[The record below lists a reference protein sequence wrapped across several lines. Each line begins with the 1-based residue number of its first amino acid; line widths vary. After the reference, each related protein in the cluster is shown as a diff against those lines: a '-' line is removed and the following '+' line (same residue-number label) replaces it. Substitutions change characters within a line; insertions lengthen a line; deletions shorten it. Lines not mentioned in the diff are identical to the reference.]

1 MTRLLAAL
9 LRATRDL
16 RDLGQR
22 WALVGGLA
30 VSARAEPRTTRDV
43 DLVVA
48 VSGDSQAEKLVR
60 NLRARG
66 YTLVEHLEQDAAGR
80 LATVRFIA
88 PGEDEGGV
96 LVDLLFASSGVEP
109 EIVAQAEELEIA
121 AGIAL
126 PIATTGHLIAL
137 KLLARD
143 DRLRPQDFD
152 DLKALL
158 REANPAD
165 IGQAREALQLIIA
178 RGYNRGRDDLLEQLE
193 QLVAKGAPQ

>member
-1 MTRLLAAL
+1 M
-9 LRATRDL
+9 
-16 RDLGQR
+16 
-22 WALVGGLA
+22 VGGLA

-48 VSGDSQAEKLVR
+48 VAGDSQAEKLVR
-60 NLRARG
+60 DLRARG
-66 YTLVEHLEQDAAGR
+66 YTLVEHLEQDATGR

-88 PGEDEGGV
+88 PGEEEEGV

-109 EIVAQAEELEIA
+109 EIVARAEELELA
-121 AGIAL
+121 PGIKL

-152 DLKALL
+152 DLRALL
-158 REANPAD
+158 REASPED
-165 IGQAREALQLIIA
+165 VGQAREALQLIIE
-178 RGYNRGRDDLLEQLE
+178 RGYNRGRSDLLEQLE
-193 QLVAKGAPQ
+193 QLVADRFR

>member
-48 VSGDSQAEKLVR
+48 VSGDPQAEKLVR
-60 NLRARG
+60 DLRARG
-66 YTLVEHLEQDAAGR
+66 YTLVEHLEQDATGR

-88 PGEDEGGV
+88 PGEEEEGV

-109 EIVAQAEELEIA
+109 EIVARAEEIEIA
-121 AGIAL
+121 AGISL

-143 DRLRPQDFD
+143 DRNRPQDFD
-152 DLKALL
+152 DLRALL
-158 REANPAD
+158 EEASPED
-165 IGQAREALQLIIA
+165 VGQAREALQLVIE
-178 RGYNRGRDDLLEQLE
+178 RGYDRGRADLLEQLE
-193 QLVAKGAPQ
+193 QLVSDRYR

>member
-1 MTRLLAAL
+1 MTRLLAVL
-9 LRATRDL
+9 LRAARDL
-16 RDLGQR
+16 RDLNQR
-22 WALVGGLA
+22 CALVGGLA

-48 VSGDSQAEKLVR
+48 VAGDSQAEKLVR

-66 YTLVEHLEQDAAGR
+66 YILVEHLEQDAAGR

-88 PGEDEGGV
+88 PGEDEQGV

-109 EIVAQAEELEIA
+109 EIVAQAEQLEIA
-121 AGIAL
+121 AGVTL
-126 PIATTGHLIAL
+126 PVATTGHLIAL

-152 DLKALL
+152 DLRALL
-158 REANPAD
+158 REASPEDAD
-165 IGQAREALQLIIA
+165 QARETLRLIIE
-178 RGYNRGRDDLLEQLE
+178 RGYNRGRSDLLEQLE
-193 QLVAKGAPQ
+193 QLVMDRSR

>member
-1 MTRLLAAL
+1 VTRLLTAL

-43 DLVVA
+43 DPVVA
-48 VSGDSQAEKLVR
+48 VSGDSQAEKLVLA
-60 NLRARG
+60 LRARG

-80 LATVRFIA
+80 LATARFIA
-88 PGEDEGGV
+88 PGEDEEGV

-143 DRLRPQDFD
+143 DRFRPQDFD

-158 REANPAD
+158 REASPEDAS
-165 IGQAREALQLIIA
+165 QAREALQLIIE
-178 RGYNRGRDDLLEQLE
+178 RGYNRGRGDLLEQLD
-193 QLVAKGAPQ
+193 QLVVDRSR

>member
-16 RDLGQR
+16 RDLNQR

-48 VSGDSQAEKLVR
+48 VAGDAQAEKLVR
-60 NLRARG
+60 DLRARG
-66 YTLVEHLEQDAAGR
+66 YTLVEHLEQDATGR
-80 LATVRFIA
+80 LATVRFTA
-88 PGEDEGGV
+88 PGEEEGGV
-96 LVDLLFASSGVEP
+96 LVDLLFASSGLEP

-143 DRLRPQDFD
+143 DRFRPQDFD

-158 REANPAD
+158 REASAED
-165 IGQAREALQLIIA
+165 VHHAREAVQLIIE
-178 RGYNRGRDDLLEQLE
+178 RGYNRGRDDLTEQLE
-193 QLVAKGAPQ
+193 QLVADRSR

>member
-1 MTRLLAAL
+1 
-9 LRATRDL
+9 
-16 RDLGQR
+16 
-22 WALVGGLA
+22 
-30 VSARAEPRTTRDV
+30 
-43 DLVVA
+43 VVA

>member
-9 LRATRDL
+9 LQATRDL
-16 RDLGQR
+16 RDLDQR

-66 YTLVEHLEQDAAGR
+66 YILVEHLEQDATGR

-88 PGEDEGGV
+88 PGEDEEGV

-109 EIVAQAEELEIA
+109 EIVAKAEEIEIA

-158 REANPAD
+158 QEAGSEDLA
-165 IGQAREALQLIIA
+165 QAREALQLVIE
-178 RGYNRGRDDLLEQLE
+178 RGYNRGRSDLLEQLE
-193 QLVAKGAPQ
+193 QLVADRSR

>member
-9 LRATRDL
+9 LRASRDL
-16 RDLGQR
+16 QDLDQR

-48 VSGDSQAEKLVR
+48 VAGDSQAEKLVR

-88 PGEDEGGV
+88 PGEDEQGV

-126 PIATTGHLIAL
+126 PVATIGHLIAL

-143 DRLRPQDFD
+143 DRYRPQDFD

-158 REANPAD
+158 QEANPED
-165 IGQAREALQLIIA
+165 VTQAREALQLIID
-178 RGYNRGRDDLLEQLE
+178 RGYNRGRGDLLEQLE
-193 QLVAKGAPQ
+193 QLVADHSR

>member
-1 MTRLLAAL
+1 VTRLLGAL
-9 LRATRDL
+9 RRATRDL
-16 RDLGQR
+16 RDLNQR

-48 VSGDSQAEKLVR
+48 VDGDSQAEKLVR
-60 NLRARG
+60 NLRVRG
-66 YTLVEHLEQDAAGR
+66 YVLVEHLEQDATGR

-88 PGEDEGGV
+88 PGEDDEGV

-109 EIVAQAEELEIA
+109 EIVARAEELELA
-121 AGIAL
+121 AGIVL

-158 REANPAD
+158 REASPED
-165 IGQAREALQLIIA
+165 VSEAREALQLIIE
-178 RGYNRGRDDLLEQLE
+178 RGYNRGRGDLLEQLE
-193 QLVAKGAPQ
+193 QLAADRSR

>member
-9 LRATRDL
+9 LRASRDL
-16 RDLGQR
+16 QDLDQS
-22 WALVGGLA
+22 WALIGGLA

-48 VSGDSQAEKLVR
+48 VAGDSQAEKLVR

-88 PGEDEGGV
+88 PGEEEEGV

-109 EIVAQAEELEIA
+109 EIVAQAEELELA
-121 AGIAL
+121 AGIVL

-143 DRLRPQDFD
+143 DRNRPQDFD

-158 REANPAD
+158 REASPEDVSA
-165 IGQAREALQLIIA
+165 AREALQLIIE
-178 RGYNRGRDDLLEQLE
+178 RGYNRGRGDLLEQLE
-193 QLVAKGAPQ
+193 QLAADRSH

>member
-1 MTRLLAAL
+1 MTRLLTAL

-48 VSGDSQAEKLVR
+48 VSGDSQAEKLVLA
-60 NLRARG
+60 LRARG

-88 PGEDEGGV
+88 PGEDEEGV

-109 EIVAQAEELEIA
+109 EIVAQAEELEIT

-143 DRLRPQDFD
+143 DRFRPQDFD

-158 REANPAD
+158 REASPEDVSLAK
-165 IGQAREALQLIIA
+165 EALQLIIE
-178 RGYNRGRDDLLEQLE
+178 RGYNRGRGDLLEQLE
-193 QLVAKGAPQ
+193 QLVADRSR

>member
-9 LRATRDL
+9 LRAARDL
-16 RDLGQR
+16 RDLDQR

-43 DLVVA
+43 DLAVA

-88 PGEDEGGV
+88 PGEDEEGV

-109 EIVAQAEELEIA
+109 EIVARAEELEIA
-121 AGIAL
+121 AGIAV

-158 REANPAD
+158 REASPED
-165 IGQAREALQLIIA
+165 IGQAREALQFIIE
-178 RGYNRGRDDLLEQLE
+178 RGYNRGRGDLVEQLE
-193 QLVAKGAPQ
+193 QLVADPSR

>member
-1 MTRLLAAL
+1 VTRLLTAL

-16 RDLGQR
+16 QDLGQR

-48 VSGDSQAEKLVR
+48 VSGDSQAEKLVLA
-60 NLRARG
+60 LRSRG

-88 PGEDEGGV
+88 PGEDEEGV

-143 DRLRPQDFD
+143 DRFRPQDFD

-158 REANPAD
+158 REASPED
-165 IGQAREALQLIIA
+165 VSQAREALQLIIE
-178 RGYNRGRDDLLEQLE
+178 RGYNRGRGDLLEQLE
-193 QLVAKGAPQ
+193 QLVRDRSR